1 MSTSLNYRL
10 INIPFKSDL
19 SKYPVLDKF
28 PSNQSFDLK
37 LWSPNNESSRN
48 SEIAILING
57 FMEGVSLNGSTPS
70 RKLYESIGLELN
82 NNNISAIHY
91 PLPFHFERSKESNP
105 IDRLKLSGSFLYY
118 GGFSLVVE
126 ELNMLVRDIMDNHE
140 KYGLNENPKVHLLG
154 YSLGGI
160 AAVGVA
166 SEVARLNSD
175 FRFSSLSILLSAF
188 NLNNVNPENIS
199 LAYRNAITAEDWQ
212 RVMSDLEGVKNDPT
226 VSPIFKYLI
235 WEIGEPIQ
243 FSKLAEKVLLLHGHN
258 DEIFS
263 ADDAGRLQRLVLG
276 EMNQCTFINVPSKHA
291 VHFDREIIARYISNF
306 IISDFKSR

>member
-1 MSTSLNYRL
+1 MKSRD
-10 INIPFKSDL
+10 IQFESDL
-19 SKYPVLDKF
+19 SKYPILDKF
-28 PSNQSFDLK
+28 PSNKSFDLK
-37 LWSPNNESSRN
+37 LWGPNKN
-48 SEIAILING
+48 SDTRTAEITIIING

-70 RKLYESIGLELN
+70 RKLYESIASELN
-82 NNNISAIHY
+82 KNNISAIHY

-105 IDRLKLSGSFLYY
+105 IDRLKLNGNFLYY
-118 GGFSLVVE
+118 GGFSLVIE
-126 ELNMLVRDIMDNHE
+126 DLEKLVQDIIDNHN
-140 KYGLNENPKVHLLG
+140 KYGLNENPKIHLLG

-166 SEVARLNSD
+166 SELARRNSD
-175 FRFSSLSILLSAF
+175 FRFSSLSILLSAL
-188 NLNNVNPENIS
+188 NLNNVNPDNIS
-199 LAYRNAITAEDWQ
+199 LAFRNTITAEDWQ
-212 RVMSDLEGVKNDPT
+212 RVMSDLERVKNDPS

-263 ADDAGRLQRLVLG
+263 ADDAGRLQRLVLD